1 MRAPCS
7 SSPTLPPLFLPLLLL
22 AALVLAAGAQAATLR
37 ADAPDTYVV
46 QPLDTLWS
54 IAGRFLEDPWRW
66 REVWRGNDLGNPNL
80 IYPGDVLRL
89 SMRDGQP
96 SIGLDAGGERGSASR
111 GGTRV
116 VKLSPKV
123 RASALKEPVPTIP
136 IASIAPF
143 LTLPYV
149 ADTDQVRRAPYVV
162 GFPDERIVAGVGDSV
177 YVRRIDDT
185 GDQRFQILRPGDS
198 LEDPETNETLGHL
211 AVFVASAELQRP
223 GDPAKLRILRSER
236 EVSIGDRVIPA
247 ALNEPLTNFFPR
259 PGRGGMRGRI
269 LAVLNGVSQIG
280 QFDVVVVNKGTKDG
294 VARGDV
300 FEVYQGGG
308 KARDQVLAGISDF
321 NWRDESPLSTAFWYG
336 PNAKIFRWRSDP
348 FPPAVDVR
356 YPRASY
362 VEPYERSGALM
373 VFRTFDRVSFGLVLE
388 ATRPMRVEDRIAAP
402 RS

>member
-1 MRAPCS
+1 MRAPFPS
-7 SSPTLPPLFLPLLLL
+7 SQTL
-22 AALVLAAGAQAATLR
+22 AALLIAALALTAPGAQAVTLK

-46 QPLDTLWS
+46 QPGDTLWS

-66 REVWRGNDLGNPNL
+66 REVWRGNDIGNPNR

-89 SMRDGQP
+89 SVRDGQP
-96 SIGLDAGGERGSASR
+96 RIGLDDEVR
-111 GGTRV
+111 GGARV

-123 RASALKEPVPTIP
+123 RASALQEPVPTIP

-149 ADTDQVRRAPYVV
+149 ADTDQIRRAPYVV

-177 YVRRIDDT
+177 YVRRIDDKRN
-185 GDQRFQILRPGDS
+185 QRFQVLRPGES
-198 LEDPETNETLGHL
+198 LKDPDTNETLGHL
-211 AVFVASAELQRP
+211 AVFVASAELQRV

-236 EVSIGDRVIPA
+236 EVAIGDRVIPA
-247 ALNEPLTNFFPR
+247 DLEEPLTNFFPR
-259 PGRGGMRGRI
+259 PGPAGLRGRI

-280 QFDVVVVNKGTKDG
+280 QFDVVVLNKGTKER

-300 FEVYQGGG
+300 FEVYQGGNM
-308 KARDQVLAGISDF
+308 ARDEVLAGESNF
-321 NWRDESPLSTAFWYG
+321 NWRDQSPLSTEFWYG

-348 FPPAVDVR
+348 FPPAVEVR

-362 VEPYERSGALM
+362 VEPYERSGVLM
-373 VFRTFDRVSFGLVLE
+373 VFRTFDRVSFGLILE
-388 ATRPMRVEDRIAAP
+388 ATRAMRVEDRIATP